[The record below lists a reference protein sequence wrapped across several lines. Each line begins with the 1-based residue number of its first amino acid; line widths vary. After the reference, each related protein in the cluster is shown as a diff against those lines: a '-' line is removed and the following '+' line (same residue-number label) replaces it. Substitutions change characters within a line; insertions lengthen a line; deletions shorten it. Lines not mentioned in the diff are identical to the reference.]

1 MAINGHRVERKGHK
15 SRPLA
20 QRPRT
25 RKIYWGASWVYQ
37 RPTGVPGGDPKCN
50 YTRCK
55 HQKLYQLRHRRGGG
69 PASQQ
74 LQITSPLKI
83 KRWRREYDARSTREV
98 TASLNKTGRIMTPS
112 ATQKK
117 LQRPQVKRES
127 NLSFNFVVSWQRQ

>member
-1 MAINGHRVERKGHK
+1 
-15 SRPLA
+15 
-20 QRPRT
+20 
-25 RKIYWGASWVYQ
+25 
-37 RPTGVPGGDPKCN
+37 
-50 YTRCK
+50 
-55 HQKLYQLRHRRGGG
+55 
-69 PASQQ
+69 
-74 LQITSPLKI
+74 LKI